1 MGGAGGVGCLCAEG
15 GPLTTSSDVSSSQ
28 AGTARRAI
36 GGTTVAAL
44 LVVYLVWGSTYL
56 AIRVVVTNHL
66 PPMLSMGARFLA
78 AGLVLAGG
86 VRLRAGRGS
95 LAATR
100 PQLTTAAV
108 VGILLLCGG
117 NGFVAI
123 AEQHLPSGL
132 AALLVSTTPLWIVV
146 LGLAVGERARALSLV
161 GTLVGF
167 AGTAVLA
174 RPGGSGAV
182 QWQAV
187 VLILVA
193 TACWGSGSLYSR
205 RHPSPPNAF
214 AAAAYQMLFG
224 GAALVVGGLVLGE
237 AGGLDF
243 AAVSPSGWWA
253 LLYLGVIGS
262 MVAYTAYFWLLAN
275 APLQLV
281 TTYAYVNPV
290 VAVALGWALLAEPVT
305 AQVVVGGA
313 LAIAGVVIVIS
324 SERGGAH

>member
-1 MGGAGGVGCLCAEG
+1 
-15 GPLTTSSDVSSSQ
+15 
-28 AGTARRAI
+28 
-36 GGTTVAAL
+36 
-44 LVVYLVWGSTYL
+44 
-56 AIRVVVTNHL
+56 
-66 PPMLSMGARFLA
+66 MLSMGVRFLA
-78 AGLVLAGG
+78 AGLLLAAG
-86 VRLRAGRGS
+86 VRLRAGRGA

-108 VGILLLCGG
+108 VGIALLCGG

-182 QWQAV
+182 RWQAV

-193 TACWGSGSLYSR
+193 TACWASGSLYSR
-205 RHPSPPNAF
+205 RHVSPANAF

-237 AGGLDF
+237 AGRLDV
-243 AAVSPSGWWA
+243 AAVSAAGWWA
-253 LLYLGVIGS
+253 LLYLGVVGS

-313 LAIAGVVIVIS
+313 LAVAGVVVVIS

>member
-1 MGGAGGVGCLCAEG
+1 
-15 GPLTTSSDVSSSQ
+15 
-28 AGTARRAI
+28 
-36 GGTTVAAL
+36 
-44 LVVYLVWGSTYL
+44 
-56 AIRVVVTNHL
+56 
-66 PPMLSMGARFLA
+66 MLSMGVRFLA
-78 AGLVLAGG
+78 AGLLLAGG
-86 VRLRAGRGS
+86 VRLRAGRGA
-95 LAATR
+95 LTATR

-108 VGILLLCGG
+108 VGIALLCGG

-182 QWQAV
+182 RWQAV

-193 TACWGSGSLYSR
+193 TACWGAGSLYSR
-205 RHPSPPNAF
+205 RHVSPVNPF

-224 GAALVVGGLVLGE
+224 GAALVIGGLVLGE
-237 AGGLDF
+237 AGEVDLGT
-243 AAVSPSGWWA
+243 VTPSGWWA
-253 LLYLGVIGS
+253 LLYLVLIGS

-290 VAVALGWALLAEPVT
+290 VAVALGWVLLAEPVT

-313 LAIAGVVIVIS
+313 LAVAGVVIVIS

>member
-1 MGGAGGVGCLCAEG
+1 M
-15 GPLTTSSDVSSSQ
+15 TTSSDVSTSP
-28 AGTARRAI
+28 TATGRGGI
-36 GGTTVAAL
+36 GGTTIVAL
-44 LVVYLVWGSTYL
+44 LAVYFIWGSTYL

-66 PPMLSMGARFLA
+66 PPMLSMGVRFLA
-78 AGLVLAGG
+78 AGLLLAAG
-86 VRLRAGRGS
+86 VRLRAGRGA
-95 LAATR
+95 LTATR
-100 PQLTTAAV
+100 RQLTTAAV

-117 NGFVAI
+117 NGLVAL
-123 AEQHLPSGL
+123 AERSVPSGL

-174 RPGGSGAV
+174 RPGGSGSVA
-182 QWQAV
+182 WQGV

-193 TACWGSGSLYSR
+193 TACWATGSLYSR
-205 RHPSPPNAF
+205 RHVSPANSF

-237 AGGLDF
+237 AGNVDL
-243 AAVSPSGWWA
+243 AAVSASGWWA
-253 LLYLGVIGS
+253 LAYLVVVGS

-305 AQVVVGGA
+305 AQVLVGGA
-313 LAIAGVVIVIS
+313 LAVAGVVIVIS
-324 SERGGAH
+324 SERGAAH

>member
-1 MGGAGGVGCLCAEG
+1 
-15 GPLTTSSDVSSSQ
+15 
-28 AGTARRAI
+28 
-36 GGTTVAAL
+36 
-44 LVVYLVWGSTYL
+44 
-56 AIRVVVTNHL
+56 
-66 PPMLSMGARFLA
+66 
-78 AGLVLAGG
+78 
-86 VRLRAGRGS
+86 
-95 LAATR
+95 
-100 PQLTTAAV
+100 
-108 VGILLLCGG
+108 
-117 NGFVAI
+117 
-123 AEQHLPSGL
+123 
-132 AALLVSTTPLWIVV
+132 
-146 LGLAVGERARALSLV
+146 V

-182 QWQAV
+182 SWQGV

-193 TACWGSGSLYSR
+193 TACWAAGSLYSR
-205 RHPSPPNAF
+205 RHASPANSF

-224 GAALVVGGLVLGE
+224 GAALVLAGLVLGE
-237 AGGLDF
+237 AGTLDL
-243 AAVSPSGWWA
+243 AVVPPAGWWA
-253 LLYLGVIGS
+253 LAYLVVIGS

-313 LAIAGVVIVIS
+313 LAVAGVVIVIS

>member
-1 MGGAGGVGCLCAEG
+1 VTGRRGIGGA
-15 GPLTTSSDVSSSQ
+15 
-28 AGTARRAI
+28 
-36 GGTTVAAL
+36 TVVAL
-44 LVVYLVWGSTYL
+44 LAVYLIWGSTYL

-66 PPMLSMGARFLA
+66 PPMLSMGVRFLV
-78 AGLVLAGG
+78 AGLLLAGG
-86 VRLRAGRGS
+86 VRVRAGRGA

-100 PQLTTAAV
+100 PQLATTAV
-108 VGILLLCGG
+108 VGIALLCGG

-182 QWQAV
+182 SWQAV

-193 TACWGSGSLYSR
+193 TACWAAGSLYSR
-205 RHPSPPNAF
+205 RHVSPANPF

-237 AGGLDF
+237 AGQVDLGT
-243 AAVSPSGWWA
+243 VTPSGWWA
-253 LLYLGVIGS
+253 LLYLVVVGS

-313 LAIAGVVIVIS
+313 LAVAGVVVVIS